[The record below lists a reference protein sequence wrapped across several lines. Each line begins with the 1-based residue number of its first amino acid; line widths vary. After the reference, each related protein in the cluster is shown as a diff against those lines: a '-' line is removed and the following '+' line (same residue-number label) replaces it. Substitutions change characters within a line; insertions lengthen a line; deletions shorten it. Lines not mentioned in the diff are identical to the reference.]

1 MTREPTDAELAA
13 YLEEALPVDE
23 MSRLEQ
29 ALRDSPEL
37 LRRLSGL
44 AAGRDREDHSLAEV
58 WRRRRL
64 SCPARD
70 TLGSYLLG
78 VLAEPQRRYVELHVR
93 EVGCRVCQANLVD
106 LSSQQD
112 ATAATTRRKR
122 YFQSSA
128 GMLRA
133 RGRSRG

>member
-1 MTREPTDAELAA
+1 MHREPTDAELAA
-13 YLEEALPVDE
+13 YLDEALPVDE

-29 ALRDSPEL
+29 ALRNNPEL

-44 AAGRDREDHSLAEV
+44 ATSRERGGHSLGEI

-64 SCPARD
+64 SCPEREM
-70 TLGSYLLG
+70 LGSYLLG
-78 VLAEPQRRYVELHVR
+78 VLAEPERRYIDLHVR
-93 EVGCRVCQANLVD
+93 EVGCRVCQANLAD
-106 LSSQQD
+106 LSAQQD
-112 ATAATTRRKR
+112 VPAAAVRRTR

-133 RGRSRG
+133 RKQR